1 MAVLTAQQALTLSNT
16 ANTLTDAQF
25 QQQFPTLV
33 NSIATATAS
42 GKYTV
47 EISLNQ
53 SEFDRVRLFLTSEPR
68 SDKTVRYTVRS
79 NRDGAQLAEARLTR
93 ISWERLP

>member
-16 ANTLTDAQF
+16 ANTLSDADF

-33 NSIATATAS
+33 NSLAAATAS

-47 EISLNQ
+47 EISLTQN
-53 SEFDRVRLFLTSEPR
+53 EFDRVRLFLTSEPR
-68 SDKTVRYTVRS
+68 SDNTVRYTVRS
-79 NRDGAQLAEARLTR
+79 NRDGAGADQARTTR
-93 ISWERLP
+93 ISWERRP